1 VKNDRFR
8 LVFCHQKALK
18 VTSVLK
24 KRLYL
29 QQKPFLL
36 KSILT
41 FMNQNSLRRAWMLL
55 VFASTTLQAQSWVDW
70 QDYSQYLFPEKALWI
85 FPKNIE
91 SFRTAKMQIWVNNQ
105 WRDSF
110 RFTNTFNG
118 TGVMQTSKAESY
130 TTGQWTDEGTV
141 VYTYNGTGGLTQL
154 RVGLGTPP
162 AFLPIFRLT
171 NTLGT
176 GGRIEKTLGEDF
188 DLGTASWSL
197 SSLDSNVYAPSGRQS
212 HYYNLGYDPT
222 LRRWDVYQKDSL
234 TYDAAGRVD
243 KTLIENPLSG
253 FPNVLDGRY
262 VRAYNAA
269 GKMTQLRYDV
279 PQLDANGMPRVPFA
293 WDSLTNATKM
303 IYAYNAQNQLIQ
315 LNIEG
320 IDISNNP
327 TTTIVRYRF
336 TVDANGKVLEELNDE
351 FNGATQAWVNVSK
364 TVYTYYRIG
373 TDEIVPNT
381 VLSVAPNP
389 VRDGKLQIA
398 LQELGYQMESVE
410 LYDLYGRLVLNQ
422 KIDNQQ
428 IIDLNLANLNNGQY
442 LLKVKTDK
450 GLISKK
456 VLILN

>member
-1 VKNDRFR
+1 
-8 LVFCHQKALK
+8 
-18 VTSVLK
+18 
-24 KRLYL
+24 
-29 QQKPFLL
+29 
-36 KSILT
+36 
-41 FMNQNSLRRAWMLL
+41 MNQNFLRRAWMLL
-55 VFASTTLQAQSWVDW
+55 VFASTTLQAQSWLDW
-70 QDYSQYLFPEKALWI
+70 QDYSQYVFPEKALWI

-91 SFRTAKMQIWVNNQ
+91 SFRTAHMQIWVNNQ

-110 RFTNTFNG
+110 RFNNTFNG
-118 TGVMQTSKAESY
+118 TGVMQTSKAEAY
-130 TTGQWTDEGTV
+130 TNGQWVDEGNV
-141 VYTYNGTGGLTQL
+141 IYTYNGTGGLTQL
-154 RVGLGTPP
+154 RIGFGTPP

-212 HYYNLGYDPT
+212 HYYNSLYNAT
-222 LRRWDVYQKDSL
+222 LNRWELYQKDSL

-243 KTLIENPLSG
+243 KTLIEEPITG

-262 VRAYNAA
+262 VRTYNAA

-293 WDSLTNATKM
+293 WDSLTNATRM
-303 IYAYNAQNQLIQ
+303 TYVYNAQNQLIQ
-315 LNIEG
+315 LNFEG
-320 IDISNNP
+320 ADISNNP
-327 TTTIVRYRF
+327 TTTMARYRF

-364 TVYTYYRIG
+364 TVYTYYRVG
-373 TDEIVPNT
+373 TAEIIPNELLT
-381 VLSVAPNP
+381 VSPNP
-389 VRDGKLQIA
+389 VQAGQLHLSLENA
-398 LQELGYQMESVE
+398 GGSMESVE

-422 KIDNQQ
+422 KVDNQQ
-428 IIDLNLANLNNGQY
+428 VIDFNLANLNNGQY

-456 VLILN
+456 ILFLN